1 MSILSTLT
9 MNQKIIFFDS
19 SMTIDDI
26 KDFSLDDI
34 TLFSFDYES
43 HQLLSKNN
51 MPHKISDEYLN
62 QTDFDSIEKTSMKLS
77 HWYNQSEISKS
88 LIYSNINLGELFY
101 VDTFYLLINFLKKY
115 LEINSIIKNYS
126 ESFFYTSTNLFSI
139 VNSFT
144 NLVSEISKTSKNNF
158 NDSIE
163 IPLKIGNTSVPFK
176 LSKNNLSK
184 LRKIPESFVGSIIK
198 SKINPNNKIILLH
211 NITTQKF
218 SDFYSKISNYPLNVV
233 RYDTIIPAIWNFN
246 TYKIMKKSGCV
257 IENNSSLFNT
267 NLNKEISILIKE
279 FNIMAE
285 TLLSTSNFFND
296 FFKIQ
301 NHDFW
306 NSFKPIF
313 IKFCL
318 QKFSDSIKQIEITKK
333 LFEKYN
339 FSAIMIWTE
348 HQLEEQI
355 LCHIAKQNNIP
366 IIFSQHGF
374 EFDTDEMINSMTF
387 FRGFP
392 YKSDFVIVWGNLMK
406 NWFVK
411 NGIDSQKVRSLG
423 SPYFSKLSSRKF
435 ISKNDYV
442 LLATD
447 AKAFDFKVEEL
458 CIDNII
464 QYDKIIENI
473 SKTVIRLD
481 QNLTIKPHPSKSFNE
496 KKIALKIN
504 KNIQVV
510 TGGDIESLIPNCSV
524 LITTNITTAILQALI
539 MKKPVI
545 LIRTN
550 SYYGKPHVINLNG
563 CIETTLE
570 NLESIL
576 NKLLFDKKFLH
587 TTVESGNN
595 FISEYLSN
603 SSNSSE
609 DILKFLSEEISK
621 S

>member
-1 MSILSTLT
+1 

-339 FSAIMIWTE
+339 FSAIMVWTE

-411 NGIDSQKVRSLG
+411 NGIESQKVRSLG

>member
-339 FSAIMIWTE
+339 FSAIMVWTE

>member
-1 MSILSTLT
+1 

-339 FSAIMIWTE
+339 FSAIMVWTE

>member
-1 MSILSTLT
+1 

-163 IPLKIGNTSVPFK
+163 ITLKIGNTSVPFK

-339 FSAIMIWTE
+339 FSAIMVWTE

>member
-1 MSILSTLT
+1 
-9 MNQKIIFFDS
+9 
-19 SMTIDDI
+19 
-26 KDFSLDDI
+26 
-34 TLFSFDYES
+34 
-43 HQLLSKNN
+43 
-51 MPHKISDEYLN
+51 
-62 QTDFDSIEKTSMKLS
+62 
-77 HWYNQSEISKS
+77 
-88 LIYSNINLGELFY
+88 
-101 VDTFYLLINFLKKY
+101 LINFLKKY

-339 FSAIMIWTE
+339 FSAIMVWTE

-411 NGIDSQKVRSLG
+411 NGIESQKVRSLG